1 MGKTLETVMD
11 DKTKAVWDELLA
23 DDAKTNWL
31 TVSVDGKRV
40 AYLESGT
47 GGIEEFKNSL
57 SDDQILFG
65 IIKVIALDVKKNV
78 TSKRTKFIFV
88 TWVGVN
94 VSVLKKARV
103 SVQTEEVKTMFPGV
117 SISIQADSKDSFD
130 PTDLT
135 KAFLKVGGAHKPTQ
149 YKFAEDIEIMTE
161 GL

>member
-1 MGKTLETVMD
+1 MD

-65 IIKVIALDVKKNV
+65 IIKVIALTVKSIV
-78 TSKRTKFIFV
+78 LHYFFHSIKF
-88 TWVGVN
+88 
-94 VSVLKKARV
+94 
-103 SVQTEEVKTMFPGV
+103 M
-117 SISIQADSKDSFD
+117 
-130 PTDLT
+130 
-135 KAFLKVGGAHKPTQ
+135 
-149 YKFAEDIEIMTE
+149 
-161 GL
+161 